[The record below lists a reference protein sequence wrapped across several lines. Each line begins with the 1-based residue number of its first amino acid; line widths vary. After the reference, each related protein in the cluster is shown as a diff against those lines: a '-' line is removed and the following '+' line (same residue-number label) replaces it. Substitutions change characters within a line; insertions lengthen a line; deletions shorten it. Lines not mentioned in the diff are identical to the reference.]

1 MKQILTSALRLAVVC
16 GALALAAC
24 GRGDKAA
31 ASVQPT
37 ADTAKK
43 AEDITLCPTYD
54 NGKGGYF
61 SVTLPASWGDHYL
74 TECGANDGGYYVGF
88 YEKTD
93 HDNGLGGFLFML
105 EVFPT
110 DYDYTEL
117 PEYQAICG
125 LTVDGA
131 NYNLIAELPTDVQF
145 ANENA
150 DLYCYDREQR
160 ALELVLSPDR
170 SWYSSVGSD
179 CRLGGG
185 KSMVAE
191 EDGVTYITTERNW
204 SKINHTDYN
213 GHVTSLDRPTEG
225 SVDCMDKRQR
235 RLVVRRHAQGSAAGA
250 VLPDRAGR
258 GAADPL

>member
-1 MKQILTSALRLAVVC
+1 MKRSILALVLALAM
-16 GALALAAC
+16 ALALAAC
-24 GRGDKAA
+24 GRGDETA
-31 ASVQPT
+31 ASAQPT

-43 AEDITLCPTYD
+43 AENITLCPTYD

-150 DLYCYDREQR
+150 DLY
-160 ALELVLSPDR
+160 R
-170 SWYSSVGSD
+170 SMSNDFSAI
-179 CRLGGG
+179 L
-185 KSMVAE
+185 KSLTFSK
-191 EDGVTYITTERNW
+191 GVTRTE
-204 SKINHTDYN
+204 
-213 GHVTSLDRPTEG
+213 VTAPTQTSG
-225 SVDCMDKRQR
+225 S
-235 RLVVRRHAQGSAAGA
+235 GS
-250 VLPDRAGR
+250 
-258 GAADPL
+258 

>member
-1 MKQILTSALRLAVVC
+1 MKRSILALVLALAM
-16 GALALAAC
+16 ALALAAC
-24 GRGDKAA
+24 GRGDETA
-31 ASVQPT
+31 ASAQPT

-43 AEDITLCPTYD
+43 AENITLCPTYD
-54 NGKGGYF
+54 NDKGGYF

-74 TECGANDGGYYVGF
+74 TECGPNDGGYYVGF

-150 DLYCYDREQR
+150 DLY
-160 ALELVLSPDR
+160 R
-170 SWYSSVGSD
+170 SMSNDFSAI
-179 CRLGGG
+179 L
-185 KSMVAE
+185 KSLTFSK
-191 EDGVTYITTERNW
+191 GVTRTE
-204 SKINHTDYN
+204 
-213 GHVTSLDRPTEG
+213 VTAPVPSTG
-225 SVDCMDKRQR
+225 S
-235 RLVVRRHAQGSAAGA
+235 GS
-250 VLPDRAGR
+250 
-258 GAADPL
+258 

>member
-1 MKQILTSALRLAVVC
+1 MKRSILALVLALATVF
-16 GALALAAC
+16 ALAAC

-31 ASVQPT
+31 APVQPT

-54 NGKGGYF
+54 DGKGGYF

-88 YEKTD
+88 YEKAD

-150 DLYCYDREQR
+150 DLY
-160 ALELVLSPDR
+160 R
-170 SWYSSVGSD
+170 SMSNDFSAI
-179 CRLGGG
+179 L
-185 KSMVAE
+185 KSLTFSK
-191 EDGVTYITTERNW
+191 GVTRTE
-204 SKINHTDYN
+204 
-213 GHVTSLDRPTEG
+213 VTAPAQTSG
-225 SVDCMDKRQR
+225 S
-235 RLVVRRHAQGSAAGA
+235 GS
-250 VLPDRAGR
+250 
-258 GAADPL
+258 

>member
-1 MKQILTSALRLAVVC
+1 MKRSILALVLALAM
-16 GALALAAC
+16 ALALAAC
-24 GRGDKAA
+24 GRGDETA
-31 ASVQPT
+31 ASAQPT

-43 AEDITLCPTYD
+43 AENITFCPTYD

-74 TECGANDGGYYVGF
+74 TECGPNDGGYYVGF

-150 DLYCYDREQR
+150 DLY
-160 ALELVLSPDR
+160 R
-170 SWYSSVGSD
+170 SMSNDFSTI
-179 CRLGGG
+179 L
-185 KSMVAE
+185 KSLTFSK
-191 EDGVTYITTERNW
+191 GVTRTE
-204 SKINHTDYN
+204 
-213 GHVTSLDRPTEG
+213 VTAPAPSAG
-225 SVDCMDKRQR
+225 S
-235 RLVVRRHAQGSAAGA
+235 GS
-250 VLPDRAGR
+250 
-258 GAADPL
+258 

>member
-1 MKQILTSALRLAVVC
+1 MKRSIPALVLALAL
-16 GALALAAC
+16 ALALAAC
-24 GRGDKAA
+24 GRSDETA
-31 ASVQPT
+31 ASAQPT
-37 ADTAKK
+37 DMAKK

-61 SVTLPASWGDHYL
+61 SVTLPASWGDQYL

-105 EVFPT
+105 EIFPT

-150 DLYCYDREQR
+150 DLY
-160 ALELVLSPDR
+160 R
-170 SWYSSVGSD
+170 SMSNDFSAI
-179 CRLGGG
+179 L
-185 KSMVAE
+185 KSLTFSK
-191 EDGVTYITTERNW
+191 GVTRTE
-204 SKINHTDYN
+204 
-213 GHVTSLDRPTEG
+213 VTAPAQSSG
-225 SVDCMDKRQR
+225 S
-235 RLVVRRHAQGSAAGA
+235 GS
-250 VLPDRAGR
+250 
-258 GAADPL
+258 

>member
-1 MKQILTSALRLAVVC
+1 MKRSIAVLIL
-16 GALALAAC
+16 ALALALTAC
-24 GRGDKAA
+24 GGQKAA
-31 ASVQPT
+31 DAQ
-37 ADTAKK
+37 AEAK
-43 AEDITLCPTYD
+43 DITLCPTYD

-61 SVTLPASWGDHYL
+61 SITLPASWGDHYV

-150 DLYCYDREQR
+150 DLY
-160 ALELVLSPDR
+160 R
-170 SWYSSVGSD
+170 SMSNDFSIILFS
-179 CRLGGG
+179 
-185 KSMVAE
+185 K
-191 EDGVTYITTERNW
+191 GVTRTE
-204 SKINHTDYN
+204 
-213 GHVTSLDRPTEG
+213 VTAPVPQSESDT
-225 SVDCMDKRQR
+225 
-235 RLVVRRHAQGSAAGA
+235 
-250 VLPDRAGR
+250 
-258 GAADPL
+258 